1 VWEHVDGSDPV
12 RHIEQLEFENV
23 KLATRSYK

>member
-1 VWEHVDGSDPV
+1 MTDPV
-12 RHIEQLEFENV
+12 LHKEQLEFENV